1 MICNL
6 LIDFPSQN
14 YQKWATYKL
23 ELFQFSVQ
31 YKAKLL
37 ATCLG
42 KPFSSYLILKI
53 VLL

>member
-1 MICNL
+1 
-6 LIDFPSQN
+6 
-14 YQKWATYKL
+14 
-23 ELFQFSVQ
+23 VQ

-42 KPFSSYLILKI
+42 KPFMSYFILKI